1 MAFNFKDTLDAMEDL
16 GFFEIILPFILI
28 FTLVFAVLQKTM
40 LFGKES
46 KKYNMVIALV
56 IALLFLTASKLIE
69 AVNKMLP
76 VVAIILVAVL
86 GLFMIMGFFG
96 MKEGGPGTKFFGI
109 LVGGIAI
116 ALGIF
121 YFVDSSGDIF
131 RNINRFLQPH
141 WTPIILVGIMIA
153 VIALVAASGSKKET
167 SSEK

>member
-1 MAFNFKDTLDAMEDL
+1 MAFNFKEVLDMMEEL

-46 KKYNMVIALV
+46 KKYNTIIALV

-76 VVAIILVAVL
+76 IVAIILVGVL

-96 MKEGGPGTKFFGI
+96 MKEGGPGTKFLGI
-109 LVGGIAI
+109 LVGGLAV
-116 ALGIF
+116 AVGMF
-121 YFVDSSGDIF
+121 YFIDASGDIYK
-131 RNINRFLQPH
+131 NITRALEPY
-141 WTPIILVGIMIA
+141 WTPIILIGILIA
-153 VIALVAASGSKKET
+153 VIVAVTSSAKKET